1 MSITFKEST
10 SVLTTN
16 ESEVDIFLSPLL
28 IVWIFFCSSAINRV
42 LSPKR
47 IINIFYTV
55 ESFNNAYLN
64 QIKLLTEYL
73 AGFVLTVLFLYILGI
88 IISNVFGKR
97 LYLFFEDLLSRIPI
111 VNKIYSTIKGITD
124 TISSQNKNSFQKVVI
139 IQYPRE
145 GLWTYAMVTGECK
158 NENNE
163 EYYNLFVPTTPNPT
177 SGYLII
183 IKKNDVINTDI
194 SVDDGLSIIISGGM
208 ISPNTI
214 DIKWT

>member
-1 MSITFKEST
+1 MIRSLGDKKPKIHPTAFVSETAYVVGDVEIGEGSSIWPGT
-10 SVLTTN
+10 VIRGN
-16 ESEVDIFLSPLL
+16 LS
-28 IVWIFFCSSAINRV
+28 
-42 LSPKR
+42 K
-47 IINIFYTV
+47 
-55 ESFNNAYLN
+55 
-64 QIKLLTEYL
+64 IK
-73 AGFVLTVLFLYILGI
+73 I
-88 IISNVFGKR
+88 GK
-97 LYLFFEDLLSRIPI
+97 YMPVSRIPI

-124 TISSQNKNSFQKVVI
+124 TISSQNKNAFQKVVI

-158 NENNE
+158 NKNNE

-214 DIKWT
+214 DIK